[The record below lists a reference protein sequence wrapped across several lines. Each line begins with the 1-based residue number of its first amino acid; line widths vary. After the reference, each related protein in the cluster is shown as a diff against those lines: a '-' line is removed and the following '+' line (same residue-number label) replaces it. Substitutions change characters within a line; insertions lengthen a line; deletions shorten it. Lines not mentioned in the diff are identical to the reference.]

1 MEGLDIFVSWQA
13 MVVAT
18 IVSVSMEGIKR
29 ILDLVWKGRKSAKWY
44 CDIVMP
50 LQAGL
55 LGFFSGALIPLRPEG
70 LVEYVA
76 ENAAGSEF
84 LAFGVWGILVGAV
97 GGEYLYR
104 RLKNLFTKKR
114 ADE

>member
-1 MEGLDIFVSWQA
+1 MDGLEIFVSWQSMA
-13 MVVAT
+13 IASLVAVT
-18 IVSVSMEGIKR
+18 MEGLKR
-29 ILDLVWKGRKSAKWY
+29 IVDLVWKGRKQAKWY

-50 LQAGL
+50 LQAGVL
-55 LGFFSGALIPLRPEG
+55 AFLAGALIPLRPEA

-84 LAFGVWGILVGAV
+84 LAYGGWGVLVGAV

-114 ADE
+114 SDE